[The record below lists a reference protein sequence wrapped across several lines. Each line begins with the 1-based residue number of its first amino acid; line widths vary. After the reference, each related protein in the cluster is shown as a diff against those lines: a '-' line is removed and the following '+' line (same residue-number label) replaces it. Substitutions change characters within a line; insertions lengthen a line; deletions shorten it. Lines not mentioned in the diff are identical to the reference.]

1 MKRDDGSLMYPPLE
15 ALVDRIPQ
23 KYELVL
29 TATKR
34 AKQLIIEMRHNPGL
48 FNAEQSRTKPLT
60 LALQEIAAGTIDK
73 DQLLAAEID
82 FTDPDPE
89 ADFGTD
95 FERYEAP
102 HYERPVE
109 RVAEAVDLTVDF
121 GDDDEE
127 DEDDGSW
134 EDGFTDDDDA
144 EAAP

>member
-15 ALVDRIPQ
+15 NLVDRIPQ

-48 FNAEQSRTKPLT
+48 FSAEQMRNKPLT
-60 LALQEIAAGTIDK
+60 LALQEIAAGTVDK

-82 FTDPDPE
+82 FNDPDPE

-109 RVAEAVDLTVDF
+109 RVAEPVDMSVDF
-121 GDDDEE
+121 SSDDDDDDDE
-127 DEDDGSW
+127 DSGW
-134 EDGFTDDDDA
+134 EEGFTDDEDA
-144 EAAP
+144 EAI